1 MKRVFFIALLFCAFF
16 ITPSFAQTY
25 MRAKIWDKE
34 IDYFADIDRRQNPPK
49 DGILFVGSSSIR
61 GWYNLRQSFPKL
73 NVINR
78 GFGGSRLED
87 VNYYFDKIVTPYN
100 AKIVVLYA
108 GENDVNDGIAPEM
121 VLEIYR
127 QFMKKFRAKF
137 PKSKLIYVS
146 IKPSPARW
154 KIADKF
160 QQANNLIKT
169 EIAKDKRAVFVDVWS
184 PMLNANG
191 EPLPEIFQGDKLH
204 LNEKGYEIWHKV
216 LEKHLK

>member
-1 MKRVFFIALLFCAFF
+1 MQRLYYSLTFILIFTF
-16 ITPSFAQTY
+16 ISFAQTY
-25 MRAKIWDKE
+25 ERAKIWDKE

-100 AKIVVLYA
+100 SKIVVLYA
-108 GENDVNDGIAPEM
+108 GENDVNEGIAPET
-121 VLEIYR
+121 VLESFR
-127 QFMKKFRAKF
+127 KFSTMFRAKF
-137 PKSKLIYVS
+137 PKSKLIFVS
-146 IKPSPARW
+146 IKPSPSRW

-160 QQANNLIKT
+160 KQANNLIKT

-184 PMLNANG
+184 TMLGTNG
-191 EPLPEIFQGDKLH
+191 EPLPEIFKGDKLH
-204 LNEKGYEIWHKV
+204 LNEKGYEIWRKV